1 MYKKVLSE
9 KILIKKIYNFFIF
22 TLYLFSQPFTATAQF
37 IDKFRL
43 IRILK
48 YYLASSDQLLIQKIN
63 EVAFIVDLKDRVNS
77 KKIYINKEFPQFAEF
92 LKAMEILKLN
102 DKFVDSIVDVGSHY
116 GNIIIP
122 AMNHFEFS
130 KGIAIEPISENFNIL
145 NANIVLNNLQS
156 KVDTH
161 KIFLSS
167 ENDKVKIK
175 TYKNNSAAAL
185 ASFNLDKKS
194 LKSYESLNNLIEL
207 NTEDVIS
214 RKLEDIDGI
223 TLLKSPIYWIYA
235 QGEEFNIINGSQQLF
250 DQNLPLV
257 IAYSPL
263 LNNTHSTSEKEFAK
277 ILITKN
283 YSKVYDLYDDEPIGN
298 KINEEYFLKLK
309 NYLTKTSSMRL
320 LLFI

>member
-1 MYKKVLSE
+1 MH
-9 KILIKKIYNFFIF
+9 
-22 TLYLFSQPFTATAQF
+22 
-37 IDKFRL
+37 R
-43 IRILK
+43 
-48 YYLASSDQLLIQKIN
+48 
-63 EVAFIVDLKDRVNS
+63 
-77 KKIYINKEFPQFAEF
+77 
-92 LKAMEILKLN
+92 
-102 DKFVDSIVDVGSHY
+102 
-116 GNIIIP
+116 
-122 AMNHFEFS
+122 FEFS
-130 KGIAIEPISENFNIL
+130 KGIAIEPVDENFKIL

-194 LKSYESLNNLIEL
+194 LNSYESLNNLIEL
-207 NTEDVIS
+207 NTEDVTS
-214 RKLEDIDGI
+214 RKLENIDGI

-235 QGEEFNIINGSQQLF
+235 QGEEFNIINGSHKLF
-250 DQNLPLV
+250 DQNPPLV

-298 KINEEYFLKLK
+298 KIKEEYFLKLK

>member
-1 MYKKVLSE
+1 
-9 KILIKKIYNFFIF
+9 
-22 TLYLFSQPFTATAQF
+22 
-37 IDKFRL
+37 
-43 IRILK
+43 
-48 YYLASSDQLLIQKIN
+48 
-63 EVAFIVDLKDRVNS
+63 
-77 KKIYINKEFPQFAEF
+77 
-92 LKAMEILKLN
+92 MEILKLN

-175 TYKNNSAAAL
+175 TYKNNSAAL

-263 LNNTHSTSEKEFAK
+263 LNNTHSISEKNLQKF
-277 ILITKN
+277 
-283 YSKVYDLYDDEPIGN
+283 
-298 KINEEYFLKLK
+298 
-309 NYLTKTSSMRL
+309 
-320 LLFI
+320 